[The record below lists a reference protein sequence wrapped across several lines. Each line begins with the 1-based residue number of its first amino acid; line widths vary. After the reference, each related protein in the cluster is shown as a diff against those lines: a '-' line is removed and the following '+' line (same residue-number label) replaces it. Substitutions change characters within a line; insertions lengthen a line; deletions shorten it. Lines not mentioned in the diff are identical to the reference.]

1 MTDTT
6 ELPPIT
12 GATGQ
17 DRSPNVG
24 SLREHGF
31 RVRAFVE
38 AIGGTPSTTVEQYTT
53 VTRDSFE
60 SQGQQTM
67 CEGAGMANA
76 TIIERL

>member
-6 ELPPIT
+6 ELSPIT
-12 GATGQ
+12 GATGKTGV
-17 DRSPNVG
+17 PTVG

-38 AIGGTPSTTVEQYTT
+38 AIGGTPPTTVEQYTT
-53 VTRDSFE
+53 VPRDSFE

-67 CEGAGMANA
+67 CESAGMANA
-76 TIIERL
+76 TIIEHL